1 MILVQHWDLMIT
13 RQNLSCIVITKQDL
27 NIIVITRQDLSNIV
41 ITRQDLSS
49 IVITR
54 QARHDLLEK
63 YRPRILMTEA
73 ELAEDAVIINI
84 VDDIIINAHHVK
96 STV

>member
-1 MILVQHWDLMIT
+1 M
-13 RQNLSCIVITKQDL
+13 
-27 NIIVITRQDLSNIV
+27 ITRQDLSRIV

-73 ELAEDAVIINI
+73 ELAEDAVIIN
-84 VDDIIINAHHVK
+84 VEDIIIAHVK

>member
-1 MILVQHWDLMIT
+1 MIA
-13 RQNLSCIVITKQDL
+13 R
-27 NIIVITRQDLSNIV
+27 R
-41 ITRQDLSS
+41 DLSS

-73 ELAEDAVIINI
+73 ELAEDAVIIKF
-84 VDDIIINAHHVK
+84 DDIIIAHYVK

>member
-1 MILVQHWDLMIT
+1 MIA
-13 RQNLSCIVITKQDL
+13 RQDL
-27 NIIVITRQDLSNIV
+27 SSIVITRQDLSI
-41 ITRQDLSS
+41 

-73 ELAEDAVIINI
+73 ELAEDAVIIN
-84 VDDIIINAHHVK
+84 VDDIIIAHHVK

>member
-1 MILVQHWDLMIT
+1 MIT
-13 RQNLSCIVITKQDL
+13 G
-27 NIIVITRQDLSNIV
+27 
-41 ITRQDLSS
+41 QDLSS

-73 ELAEDAVIINI
+73 ELAEDAVISYQTLMILLLLMLNQQCENSSDESLSNI
-84 VDDIIINAHHVK
+84 CDK
-96 STV
+96 F

>member
-1 MILVQHWDLMIT
+1 MILVQHCQSFKWYHD
-13 RQNLSCIVITKQDL
+13 
-27 NIIVITRQDLSNIV
+27 
-41 ITRQDLSS
+41 TRQDLSS

-73 ELAEDAVIINI
+73 ELAEDAVIIN
-84 VDDIIINAHHVK
+84 VDDIIIAHHVK

>member
-1 MILVQHWDLMIT
+1 M
-13 RQNLSCIVITKQDL
+13 
-27 NIIVITRQDLSNIV
+27 ITRQDLSSIV
-41 ITRQDLSS
+41 ITRKNLSSIVITGQHLSS

-73 ELAEDAVIINI
+73 ELAEDAVIITTLIILLLLIMLNQQCENSGDESLCNI
-84 VDDIIINAHHVK
+84 CDQL
-96 STV
+96 

>member
-1 MILVQHWDLMIT
+1 MIT
-13 RQNLSCIVITKQDL
+13 RQDLSS
-27 NIIVITRQDLSNIV
+27 IVITRQDLSSIM
-41 ITRQDLSS
+41 ITKQDFSS

-73 ELAEDAVIINI
+73 ELAEDAVIITTLMILLLLLMLNQQCEKSGDESLRNI
-84 VDDIIINAHHVK
+84 CDD
-96 STV
+96 

>member
-1 MILVQHWDLMIT
+1 MHKNEILIKCNCVKQLKYQEEMIMHLKIEST
-13 RQNLSCIVITKQDL
+13 
-27 NIIVITRQDLSNIV
+27 
-41 ITRQDLSS
+41 
-49 IVITR
+49 VITR

-84 VDDIIINAHHVK
+84 DDDIIIALYVK

>member
-1 MILVQHWDLMIT
+1 M
-13 RQNLSCIVITKQDL
+13 
-27 NIIVITRQDLSNIV
+27 ITRQDLSRIV

-73 ELAEDAVIINI
+73 ELAEDAVIITTLMILLFLILNQQCENSGDESLCNI
-84 VDDIIINAHHVK
+84 CDQL
-96 STV
+96 

>member
-1 MILVQHWDLMIT
+1 M
-13 RQNLSCIVITKQDL
+13 
-27 NIIVITRQDLSNIV
+27 
-41 ITRQDLSS
+41 DLSS

-73 ELAEDAVIINI
+73 ELAEDAVIIN
-84 VDDIIINAHHVK
+84 VDDIIIAHHVK
-96 STV
+96 STVWELSYDYMILLLLMLN